1 MKFLQVV
8 YSAFSRPVCRIKR
21 RLYKS
26 GVLRAERAPLIVL
39 SVGNLAL
46 GGSEKTPL
54 ALELLDFLRKIG
66 RRPALVTRGYKGA
79 WERSGGVL
87 SDGRTI
93 AGTWREAGDEP
104 FLAALRCPSAGI
116 YVGKNRAASCRRAHD
131 AGFDVAV
138 LDDGFQHLR
147 LRRDLDIVLHDP
159 AARAPLRE
167 SSAALAAADIVLM
180 KKTPGGRTLR
190 TGRAEVFPYGVREQG
205 LVPLEGGPVRS
216 LSALQ
221 GHRIFAFCG
230 IARPARFFSL
240 LEEYGVSPAS
250 RAAFPDHFAYPD
262 RSLAGLAS
270 AARSADCGILLTT
283 EKDAVKIRGRRNE
296 LSGLDVFVLR
306 IGLDLPG
313 AFYEAVRAVAGRSDG
328 GYS

>member
-1 MKFLQVV
+1 MKFLLTV
-8 YSAFSRPVCRIKR
+8 YAAFSRPVCRIKR

-26 GVLRAERAPLIVL
+26 GVLRAERAPLTVL

-54 ALELLDFLRKIG
+54 VLELLDFLRRNG

-104 FLAALRCPSAGI
+104 FLAALRFPDAGV
-116 YVGKNRAASCRRAHD
+116 YVGKNRAASCRLAFD
-131 AGFDVAV
+131 AGFDIAV

-159 AARAPLRE
+159 AARTPLRE
-167 SSAALAAADIVLM
+167 GSAALSAADIVLM

-190 TGRAEVFPYGVREQG
+190 TG
-205 LVPLEGGPVRS
+205 
-216 LSALQ
+216 
-221 GHRIFAFCG
+221 H
-230 IARPARFFSL
+230 
-240 LEEYGVSPAS
+240 
-250 RAAFPDHFAYPD
+250 
-262 RSLAGLAS
+262 
-270 AARSADCGILLTT
+270 
-283 EKDAVKIRGRRNE
+283 
-296 LSGLDVFVLR
+296 
-306 IGLDLPG
+306 
-313 AFYEAVRAVAGRSDG
+313 
-328 GYS
+328 